1 MPMPRFTT
9 IVPTRLRVL
18 ACAATLASGVGA
30 SAVSV
35 VHAGAAAKHHT
46 AILVS
51 TKDSTSLGE
60 YLVTTRGFTLYT
72 YTLDTA
78 TKSACTGLC
87 ATEWPP
93 LLVPKGAKL
102 SGLVQGVKASKL
114 GKVSRGHGKF
124 QLTYLGKPL
133 YRFAGDK
140 SPGQTG
146 GQGFENAWLVALV
159 TPKAPAP
166 AATPV
171 TASPP
176 STTAPVSHASSST
189 ESSRPT
195 SPPSTSPAP
204 TTPTTTT
211 PPTTAPPPTTTVPP
225 PVSGGGYGY

>member
-1 MPMPRFTT
+1 MPMSRFTT
-9 IVPTRLRVL
+9 VAPTRLRVL
-18 ACAATLASGVGA
+18 ACAATLALGVGA

-35 VHAGAAAKHHT
+35 AGAAAKNHT

-51 TKDSTSLGE
+51 TKDSASLGQ

-78 TKSACTGLC
+78 TKSACTGVC

-114 GKVSRGHGKF
+114 GRVSRGHGKF

-146 GQGFENAWLVALV
+146 GEGFENAWLVALV
-159 TPKAPAP
+159 TPKGAPV
-166 AATPV
+166 ATPV
-171 TASPP
+171 TASPSP
-176 STTAPVSHASSST
+176 TTAPVSHASSST
-189 ESSRPT
+189 ENS
-195 SPPSTSPAP
+195 
-204 TTPTTTT
+204 TPTPPP
-211 PPTTAPPPTTTVPP
+211 PPTTAPPPTTTVPA